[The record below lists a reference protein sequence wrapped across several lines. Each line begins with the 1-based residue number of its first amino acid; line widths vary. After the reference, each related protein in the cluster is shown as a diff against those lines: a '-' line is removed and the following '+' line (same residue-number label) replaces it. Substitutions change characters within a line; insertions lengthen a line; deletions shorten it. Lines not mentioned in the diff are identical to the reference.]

1 MVNALPYGGPY
12 LRMCHAQ
19 DLGSSEAGLDLLAA
33 LAALPLHIAP
43 TAQEFKLLA
52 GEVSHNLQRGILV
65 TSRSIPKHRSTAEPV
80 VAAGSLFLRSGKIP
94 VVPSNTHK
102 LAFFISRSMFDSSAG
117 LLSCMTSRF
126 WACMP

>member
-65 TSRSIPKHRSTAEPV
+65 TSRSIPS
-80 VAAGSLFLRSGKIP
+80 I
-94 VVPSNTHK
+94 VPLQNLLWLLEAYSCGQVRYLSYQVTH
-102 LAFFISRSMFDSSAG
+102 
-117 LLSCMTSRF
+117 TS
-126 WACMP
+126 